1 MCPYRLSRRGLADSA
16 SEGKGDS
23 TTFPWRKV
31 NHFTWRQ
38 LMDLAVIPAQWS
50 ARSECLHD
58 YFGLSKWNP
67 PQKRVAGAI
76 YKEEKWRKKSSR
88 QLPFCV
94 IATRDVKKSWKKKA
108 KMKYTSY
115 DTSSRNK
122 QFWHLYCPNDSGI
135 CLLRLIRLKMSI
147 FNPAVSW
154 LTIKLI
160 ETLV

>member
-16 SEGKGDS
+16 REGKGDS
-23 TTFPWRKV
+23 TTLPWPKV
-31 NHFTWRQ
+31 NRFTWRQ

-50 ARSECLHD
+50 ARSECLRD
-58 YFGLSKWNP
+58 YFGLSMWKP
-67 PQKRVAGAI
+67 PQKRLAGAI

-94 IATRDVKKSWKKKA
+94 IATKDVKKSWEQKKLKWNTPA
-108 KMKYTSY
+108 TRPR
-115 DTSSRNK
+115 RNK

-135 CLLRLIRLKMSI
+135 RLLRLIRLKMSI